1 MKTDWIPVLL
11 FATTGLVVAKESI
24 SAYRQKKKE
33 DAAFSVWLS
42 THRQEDVWRGW
53 SSLQIPTSTDS
64 GRLIQYGHDLIAN
77 TAHYLGPQG
86 SVAQISNGM
95 NCQNCHLQAGTVPYG
110 NNFGKVYATYPLFRA
125 RNNGI
130 QTIYDRVTDCFE
142 RSLNGHAPDTGSRE
156 MQAIYAYIKWLGEEV
171 PKGTKPNGTSIM
183 KIKYLER
190 GADPNGGMLV
200 YNSKCSSCHGKNGEG
215 QPNPLGA
222 GYSYPPLWGPHSYND
237 GAGLYRLSNFAGFV
251 YNNMPF
257 GTDYHEPQLTE
268 EEAWDV
274 AAFVNSRPRPHLNQD
289 KDWQLVAKK
298 PVDFPFKPYAD
309 TFSEAQHKFGP
320 FQPIKDEQR
329 RLQNITK

>member
-11 FATTGLVVAKESI
+11 FATTGLVVAKECI
-24 SAYRQKKKE
+24 SARRQKKKADE
-33 DAAFSVWLS
+33 AYAAWLTTHQPENVWSGLS
-42 THRQEDVWRGW
+42 SR
-53 SSLQIPTSTDS
+53 QIPNSTER

-77 TAHYLGPQG
+77 TAQYLGPQG

-125 RNNGI
+125 RNNGV
-130 QTIYDRVTDCFE
+130 QTIYDRVKDCFE

-156 MQAIYAYIKWLGEEV
+156 MQAIYAYIRWLGEDV
-171 PKGTKPNGTSIM
+171 PKGTKPKGTGIM
-183 KIKYLER
+183 KLPYLSR
-190 GADPNGGMLV
+190 SADPAAGMLV
-200 YNSKCSSCHGKNGEG
+200 YEQKCSSCHGKEGEG
-215 QPNPLGA
+215 QSSPVGP

-251 YNNMPF
+251 YNNMPL
-257 GTDYHEPQLTE
+257 GTTYHRPQLSE

-289 KDWQLVAKK
+289 NDWKLTAKK

-309 TFSEAQHKFGP
+309 TFSERQHKFGP
-320 FQPIKDEQR
+320 YQPIKEAQ
-329 RLQNITK
+329 QVTK